1 MGNTL
6 QNGNKPKNNKTCNL
20 CSLEKQEIKKE
31 SLMNKKNNKY
41 SNPVFTTKICTL
53 KEQKILNMKKK
64 TQQQNK
70 NK

>member
-20 CSLEKQEIKKE
+20 CSLEKKE

-41 SNPVFTTKICTL
+41 SNPVFTTKICT
-53 KEQKILNMKKK
+53 
-64 TQQQNK
+64 
-70 NK
+70 